1 MCRGQASVG
10 ARVAFVPKCRG
21 GVLYAPSKLVGLA
34 AFCCIGCVLE
44 AHAQPLPVGD
54 SQPVPQGT
62 AQQQPS
68 TPPPSASPRFNRLP
82 TVMVQTTH
90 VRRIRRATKPSLPTA
105 PPPTPAAAT
114 IASTP
119 PPPGISTGGTE
130 GTATNGYKATTA
142 ANIGPFSNVSL
153 QNTPYSVSITPGAL
167 WENNNSHTVS
177 DALKTNPTVV
187 PLIDSTAP
195 ASGLSRIMIRGFTA
209 ADQDE
214 LRDGITDR
222 SYTYPPLENVDHIEV
237 FNGPTG
243 FLYGFT
249 EPGGMIN
256 YVSKQPTATAFA
268 TLSSGVYG
276 GGIVYGHA
284 DAGGPIDPE
293 GRASYRFNLYKED
306 GNTYI
311 DEGTQQ
317 RLLVSGLLNYRINDS
332 STIAF
337 DYYHQNYQV
346 TGTQVA
352 FGPYVVNGISYVPA
366 AFNPTKQYGQPWTF
380 NSSEKDLI
388 GAKFTTNYD
397 DIFTFRTAVRYG
409 NMQRDYT
416 WISATLTSATGNY
429 TETSTQDTTQNEQT
443 WGGYALVDAKFDT
456 GPAHHVVTFGY
467 TDTYFYFTR
476 GPDVN
481 TKLGTSNVNTP
492 AQFSEPDTVIP
503 GTSNFQAQNI
513 GNALIGDH
521 ITFNR
526 YWAALIG
533 VNDAMVHQTGGGIS
547 SVLSTADYNASKVSP
562 TYALL
567 FTPQSWVTLYASYLE
582 GLEAGD
588 QAPSTANGIP
598 VVNANAILPPSVST
612 SYEAGA
618 KMDFGRF
625 FLTTALFDINK
636 VNAEVNPSSNVYI
649 QDGREDHRGVEV
661 IGKGKITD
669 QLTFVG
675 GFTLL
680 DAKIEQATALPAS
693 NGKIPI
699 NVPEQEARAYF
710 EYALPETFVPGLTFV
725 AGANYYGKRPVDAL
739 NTGFLA
745 PATTVDVGLRY
756 EPVVWGR
763 KLAFNLT
770 VSNVFNVSY
779 WSSYGGGGATGML
792 LGTPRLFAFSGK
804 IPLG

>member
-443 WGGYALVDAKFDT
+443 WGGYAL
-456 GPAHHVVTFGY
+456 
-467 TDTYFYFTR
+467 TR
-476 GPDVN
+476 ISHRN
-481 TKLGTSNVNTP
+481 KCI
-492 AQFSEPDTVIP
+492 E
-503 GTSNFQAQNI
+503 
-513 GNALIGDH
+513 
-521 ITFNR
+521 
-526 YWAALIG
+526 AA
-533 VNDAMVHQTGGGIS
+533 NQ
-547 SVLSTADYNASKVSP
+547 
-562 TYALL
+562 
-567 FTPQSWVTLYASYLE
+567 
-582 GLEAGD
+582 
-588 QAPSTANGIP
+588 
-598 VVNANAILPPSVST
+598 
-612 SYEAGA
+612 
-618 KMDFGRF
+618 R
-625 FLTTALFDINK
+625 
-636 VNAEVNPSSNVYI
+636 
-649 QDGREDHRGVEV
+649 EV
-661 IGKGKITD
+661 I
-669 QLTFVG
+669 
-675 GFTLL
+675 
-680 DAKIEQATALPAS
+680 
-693 NGKIPI
+693 
-699 NVPEQEARAYF
+699 VPQ
-710 EYALPETFVPGLTFV
+710 
-725 AGANYYGKRPVDAL
+725 
-739 NTGFLA
+739 
-745 PATTVDVGLRY
+745 
-756 EPVVWGR
+756 
-763 KLAFNLT
+763 
-770 VSNVFNVSY
+770 
-779 WSSYGGGGATGML
+779 
-792 LGTPRLFAFSGK
+792 
-804 IPLG
+804 